1 MPFETQHMLR
11 FTLPTPVTV
20 KMLLTL
26 VALEPRLARI
36 IQQCRYLQRML
47 QKTTTL
53 KNWRLVLALN
63 ASLDTNGRAHA

>member
-1 MPFETQHMLR
+1 MLR

-36 IQQCRYLQRML
+36 IQQCRYPQRML
-47 QKTTTL
+47 QKTTIL
-53 KNWRLVLALN
+53 KNWRLFLALN
-63 ASLDTNGRAHA
+63 AGLDTNGRAHA